1 MNRSLA
7 QFLLIAGLVVLVWGG
22 YSFAANQPKRAKPT
36 DDQTLS
42 GALSDLGNALT
53 TPFENMER
61 EKARRRAVNF
71 MVAGGIAAAVGAVG
85 AALGQK
91 PAS

>member
-7 QFLLIAGLVVLVWGG
+7 QFLLIAGLVVLVWGV
-22 YSFAANQPKRAKPT
+22 YSFAANQPKHVKQT

-42 GALSDLGNALT
+42 GALSNLGNALS
-53 TPFENMER
+53 TPFENLER

-71 MVAGGIAAAVGAVG
+71 MVAGGIAAAVGAAG
-85 AALGQK
+85 AALGRK